1 MLGFS
6 TGILLQCAASDRG
19 KQMTNS
25 SARVAG
31 VLAGILLSTSG
42 CAARSDGLS
51 PDLGTA
57 SATLSASSLGSSGV
71 EPGEPTPALPPAKA
85 VGAAP
90 ESGAQSAQASG
101 STDAPQGTAAPKD
114 ATDEFYD
121 PFAKQEEGAAAGE
134 DYDPWEGFNSVM
146 FEFNRTVDK
155 YVIKP
160 VAQVYEKIMPDAL
173 ERGIDNFSHN
183 ARFGP
188 RLINNMLQLKVKGTA
203 IELGRFL
210 INSTL
215 GVAGFFDPAKHWFG
229 LDTPDEDMGQTLGV
243 YGVPPGPYLVL
254 PLLPPLTVRDF
265 FGLLLDFGADPI
277 NYVVFPTFE
286 VNDWP
291 SAIAHKN
298 RDTTAIA
305 QLGTRTEEIVNYR
318 SLTLE
323 KFQGVEEATVD
334 LYSAVRNAYLQ
345 KRAKAIRE

>member
-1 MLGFS
+1 MPTQAPPPEGAPA
-6 TGILLQCAASDRG
+6 QDAA
-19 KQMTNS
+19 
-25 SARVAG
+25 
-31 VLAGILLSTSG
+31 
-42 CAARSDGLS
+42 
-51 PDLGTA
+51 
-57 SATLSASSLGSSGV
+57 
-71 EPGEPTPALPPAKA
+71 
-85 VGAAP
+85 
-90 ESGAQSAQASG
+90 
-101 STDAPQGTAAPKD
+101 
-114 ATDEFYD
+114 DEFYD
-121 PFAKQEEGAAAGE
+121 PFAKKEEGVAEGE
-134 DYDPWEGFNSVM
+134 DYDPWEGFNTVM
-146 FEFNRTVDK
+146 FEFNRKVDR
-155 YVIKP
+155 YIIKP

-188 RLINNMLQLKVKGTA
+188 RLINNLLQLKVKGTA

-215 GVAGFFDPAKHWFG
+215 GLAGFFDPAKHWFG
-229 LDTPDEDMGQTLGV
+229 LETPDEDTGQTLGV

-265 FGLLLDFGADPI
+265 FGLLLDFGADPV
-277 NYVVFPTFE
+277 NYFVFPTFE
-286 VNDWP
+286 VDHWP

-298 RDTTAIA
+298 RDTTTFG
-305 QLGTRTEEIVNYR
+305 QLGTRIEEIVNYR